1 MPSDVKEFLRQAAMQ
16 VGAGGSA
23 GFVEVCIMHPLDLV
37 KTRLQLQASP
47 TAGATKSTAYYNGVF
62 DCIRK
67 MAKSEGV
74 FSLYKGILPPV
85 LVETP
90 KRAVK
95 FLTFEQYKRF
105 FMFGSDK
112 PTPLTFSLAGLG
124 AGVTEAILVNPF
136 EMVKVTLQANK
147 NKMVQVPSTW
157 AVTKQIINESGF
169 GLNGLNR
176 GLTAT
181 IGRNG
186 VFNMIYFG
194 FYHSVKGIVPEYKVQ
209 RMIANV
215 VTRVWLGRTLDP
227 VKEFLRKVGIG
238 FVSGTL
244 GSIVN
249 IPFDVAKSRIQGPQ
263 PIPGQVKYRTTFGSM
278 MIVAREEGFAALY
291 KGLTPK
297 VMRLGP
303 GGAIMLVVYDYV
315 YAFLDD
321 YFK

>member
-1 MPSDVKEFLRQAAMQ
+1 MPSDLKEFLRQAAMQ

-47 TAGATKSTAYYNGVF
+47 SAGAAKSTTYYNGVF

-67 MAKSEGV
+67 MARSEGV

-105 FMFGSDK
+105 FLFGSDK

-147 NKMVQVPSTW
+147 NKMGQVPSTW

-194 FYHSVKGIVPEYKVQ
+194 FYHSVKGIVPEYK
-209 RMIANV
+209 
-215 VTRVWLGRTLDP
+215 DP
-227 VKEFLRKVGIG
+227 VQEFLRKVGIG

-263 PIPGQVKYRTTFGSM
+263 PTPGQVKYRTTFGSM
-278 MIVAREEGFAALY
+278 VIVAREEGFGALY

-321 YFK
+321 YFKQ

>member
-37 KTRLQLQASP
+37 KTRLQLQARP
-47 TAGATKSTAYYNGVF
+47 AAGLPASTTYYNGVF

-67 MAKSEGV
+67 MAQSEGV
-74 FSLYKGILPPV
+74 LSLYKGILPPV

-105 FMFGSDK
+105 FLFGSDK

-147 NKMVQVPSTW
+147 NKMGQVPSTW

-194 FYHSVKGIVPEYKVQ
+194 FYHSVKGIVPEYK
-209 RMIANV
+209 
-215 VTRVWLGRTLDP
+215 DP
-227 VKEFLRKVGIG
+227 VKEFLRKVTIG

-263 PIPGQVKYRTTFGSM
+263 PVPGQVKYRTTFGSM
-278 MIVAREEGFAALY
+278 AIVAREEGFAALY

>member
-1 MPSDVKEFLRQAAMQ
+1 MPSEVKEFLRQAAMQ

-47 TAGATKSTAYYNGVF
+47 PSAGTAKSTTYYNGVF

-67 MAKSEGV
+67 MAQSEGL

-147 NKMVQVPSTW
+147 NKMGQVPSTW
-157 AVTKQIINESGF
+157 AVTRQIIGESGF

-194 FYHSVKGIVPEYKVQ
+194 FYHSVKGMVPEYK
-209 RMIANV
+209 
-215 VTRVWLGRTLDP
+215 DP
-227 VKEFLRKVGIG
+227 VQEFLRKVGIG

-263 PIPGQVKYRTTFGSM
+263 PVPGQVKYRTTFGSM
-278 MIVAREEGFAALY
+278 AIVAREEGFGALY

>member
-1 MPSDVKEFLRQAAMQ
+1 MPSDLKEFLRQAAMQ

-47 TAGATKSTAYYNGVF
+47 SAGAAKSTTYYNGVF

-67 MAKSEGV
+67 MARSEGV

-105 FMFGSDK
+105 FLFGSDK

-147 NKMVQVPSTW
+147 NKMGQVPSTW

-194 FYHSVKGIVPEYKVQ
+194 FYHSVKGIVPEYK
-209 RMIANV
+209 
-215 VTRVWLGRTLDP
+215 DP
-227 VKEFLRKVGIG
+227 VQEFLRKVGIG

-278 MIVAREEGFAALY
+278 VIVAREEGFGALY

>member
-1 MPSDVKEFLRQAAMQ
+1 MGNDLKEFLRQAAMQ

-47 TAGATKSTAYYNGVF
+47 GSAAAASSATYYNGVF

-67 MAKSEGV
+67 MAKTEGV

-105 FMFGSDK
+105 FLFGADK

-147 NKMVQVPSTW
+147 NKVGEVPSTW
-157 AVTKQIINESGF
+157 AVTRQIINESGF
-169 GLNGLNR
+169 GLGGLNR

-194 FYHSVKGIVPEYKVQ
+194 FYHSVKGVLPEYQ
-209 RMIANV
+209 
-215 VTRVWLGRTLDP
+215 DP
-227 VKEFLRKVGIG
+227 VKEFFRKVSIG

-263 PIPGQVKYRTTFGSM
+263 PVPGQVKYKSTFGSM
-278 MIVAREEGFAALY
+278 AVVAREEGFGALY

-315 YAFLDD
+315 YEFLDG